1 MSLDKSSHSS
11 VVTNEITPNK
21 APQSMRGKNKKKKF
35 KNYKEVTKA
44 DISTLL
50 GTQEKAFYDA
60 LTEIATKFGYF
71 DQESS
76 GIWVGYES
84 SLENQDSEIGV
95 KCGNC
100 AFHYDKTESTIG
112 CKLLSFEVEEN
123 AKCRLAAIP
132 DNLVNIEMDS
142 ENMNNEEININTD
155 GMESVSKA
163 NSVSVGQMVSW
174 NSSGGSA
181 TGKVIR
187 IIRNGKYNVPN
198 SNFVITGTPDDP
210 AAAIRLYRD
219 GKPTGT
225 VVGHKVSTLRSVSKS
240 VTKGL
245 SSIFLNQPTQ
255 AKKTNTIGKA
265 TISLDIFDGKN
276 GRDL

>member
-1 MSLDKSSHSS
+1 MSLDKYSHSS
-11 VVTNEITPNK
+11 AVTNEVTPNK
-21 APQSMRGKNKKKKF
+21 APQSMGGKKKKKKF
-35 KNYKEVTKA
+35 KNYKDVAKA
-44 DISTLL
+44 DMSTLL
-50 GTQEKAFYDA
+50 GPQEKAFYDA
-60 LTEIATKFGYF
+60 LIEVAAKFGYF

-84 SLENQDSEIGV
+84 SLENEDSEIGV

-142 ENMNNEEININTD
+142 ENMNNEEMNSDTE

-163 NSVSVGQMVSW
+163 KSVSVGQMVSW
-174 NSSGGSA
+174 NSSGGRAS
-181 TGKVIR
+181 GKVIR

-198 SNFVITGTPDDP
+198 SNFVITGTPDNP
-210 AAAIRLYRD
+210 AAVIRLYRD

-225 VVGHKVSTLRSVSKS
+225 VVGHKVSTLSSMGKS
-240 VTKGL
+240 VKKDL

-255 AKKTNTIGKA
+255 AKKINTIGRA
-265 TISLDIFDGKN
+265 PISFDIFDGKN
-276 GRDL
+276 DRNL